1 MRILFLFSLPFLLWQ
16 CQGRSDLTQIPTFGE
31 TGVNVVIEIPA
42 GSNHKIEYDK
52 SSLDFK
58 LDQIDGQDRIINF
71 LPYPANYGFIP
82 STEMDLARGGD
93 GDALDV
99 LVLCESL
106 ATGTVLET
114 KIIAALLLRD
124 QQEIDTKII
133 AIPVDPQLRVFDIDN
148 FQDFLLRQ
156 DAAKRIIENWFL
168 HYKGANQVEL
178 IRWENDQYA
187 LQEIEKWKK

>member
-16 CQGRSDLTQIPTFGE
+16 CQGRSDLTQLSAFGE
-31 TGVNVVIEIPA
+31 TGINAVIEIPA

-52 SSLDFK
+52 SSLEFK
-58 LDQIDGQDRIINF
+58 VDQIDGQDRIIDF

-106 ATGTVLET
+106 ATGTILET

-133 AIPVDPQLRVFDIDN
+133 AIPADPQLRVFDIDN

-178 IRWENDQYA
+178 IRWEDDQYA